1 MPGPLLKI
9 ASSMHLYIWDP
20 RSQLGG
26 SIQGT
31 ALSLTSTV
39 TTLAGSGTLASTD
52 GTGTAASFNF
62 PQDIAT
68 DGTSIYITD
77 NDNHR

>member
-1 MPGPLLKI
+1 
-9 ASSMHLYIWDP
+9 MHLYIWAPSDS
-20 RSQLGG
+20 SQLGG